1 MTKFLL
7 YKERASLQIC
17 IGRFTDFTVLKS
29 LVDRTAL
36 LLAAVPCD
44 FDSKRYFNQES
55 LTKLKFSSTNS
66 VFLSEF
72 GLLSVQARS
81 TKVYNICH
89 SGSSLVD
96 R

>member
-7 YKERASLQIC
+7 YKERASQHIC

-44 FDSKRYFNQES
+44 FDSQRYYNQES
-55 LTKLKFSSTNS
+55 LTKLEFSWPIS

-72 GLLSVQARS
+72 GFLSVQARS
-81 TKVYNICH
+81 TKVYNICQAV
-89 SGSSLVD
+89 L
-96 R
+96 